1 MKNTFYSNELSFP
14 NRYDR
19 IHTFLFII
27 TTLLISIALP
37 FITSTANAQVFM
49 DLESSIQELNSFVD
63 RVSQSIVKI
72 KVYDDAGDETAE
84 GSGFFIDGD
93 GKILTNAELL
103 TDAYSAEV
111 ISESQTYKTVTILKL
126 DSATDLALLQVNDS
140 EESPLKL
147 DFAYQAKE
155 GDKVAIVGRTS
166 TFRKTLSE
174 GRISSVSKMEG
185 VSEFIKIKIS
195 PQLSGLPVSTEGPL
209 LTPSGS
215 VIGMTTRS
223 VSDHPVF
230 GKDAYVDTR
239 QQLLSVGIQDINL
252 FLEKP
257 DDLVQLEHGQ
267 SRVWLTWISK
277 RITTFSTESFVF
289 LYNLGF
295 PKMIGILLAIVIII
309 GLGEWG
315 FLKVRKVISKRN

>member
-1 MKNTFYSNELSFP
+1 MKYTFYSNELSFP

-19 IHTFLFII
+19 IRTFLLIV
-27 TTLLISIALP
+27 TTLLLSIALP

-63 RVSQSIVKI
+63 RASQSLVKI
-72 KVYDDAGDETAE
+72 NVYDDAGDETAG
-84 GSGFFIDGD
+84 GSGFFIDRE
-93 GKILTNAELL
+93 GKILTNAELF

-111 ISESQTYKTVTILKL
+111 ISESQTYKTVTILKQ
-126 DSATDLALLQVNDS
+126 DSVTDLALLQVNAS
-140 EESPLKL
+140 GESPLKL
-147 DFAYQAKE
+147 DFSYQAKE
-155 GDKVAIVGRTS
+155 GNKVAVIGRTD
-166 TFRKTLSE
+166 TYRKTLSE
-174 GRISSVSKMEG
+174 GRISSVSNMEG

-195 PQLSGLPVSTEGPL
+195 PQLSGLPASTEGPL

-239 QQLLSVGIQDINL
+239 QQLLSVGIQDIKL
-252 FLEKP
+252 FLDAPE
-257 DDLVQLEHGQ
+257 DLQQLEPGQ
-267 SRVWLTWISK
+267 SKVWHTWLSK
-277 RITTFSTESFVF
+277 RTTTFTTESFVF

-295 PKMIGILLAIVIII
+295 QKMIGILLVIVIII
-309 GLGEWG
+309 SLGEWG
-315 FLKVRKVISKRN
+315 LLKIRKVISKKN